1 MYYNEEYDFYALS
14 RHEDVAAA
22 FKDFETYSSAYGL
35 DLAMVKSDEPLP
47 VKMIIVM
54 DPPEHRHMRSLVN
67 KVFTP
72 RAIEAMRP
80 MVTDTID
87 RYISKAVPDRFDVVQ
102 DRRLVSGRGHQ
113 PDARCAGGIPAKGSG
128 NGGISRCNVN
138 RVKSKCP
145 RRACKPSRN

>member
-1 MYYNEEYDFYALS
+1 M
-14 RHEDVAAA
+14 
-22 FKDFETYSSAYGL
+22 T
-35 DLAMVKSDEPLP
+35 PLP

-102 DRRLVSGRGHQ
+102 DFAALFPVEVISQMLGVRRNTGKRF
-113 PDARCAGGIPAKGSG
+113 G